1 LTIGSRDR
9 SRGEGVAQTGM
20 TAQEQRELG
29 REGQSYQST
38 FSIAQRT
45 GPWREA
51 LLRRMLAMADAVSA
65 LAVSLSLG
73 VVFGGRFAQ
82 MLWSALFLPVWL
94 LLAKIHGLYDRDHRA
109 LRHLTVDELP
119 AIFIWA
125 TMGTSLLALFLAV
138 TPAGALSVAAAVE
151 AWLIVLCSAF
161 VLRAAARMLWRR
173 ITPPART
180 LIVGGGTLATATRR
194 KIELFPDIHVE
205 VVGER
210 DDLGLAELQ
219 RLPDELG
226 GIDRVIVASQAID
239 EELIAGLVSLC
250 RRFHMNLSVIPPVRG
265 MLGTA
270 VQLKH
275 VADLPV
281 VEYNTWDV
289 SRSTLFLKRV
299 LDIAVASI
307 ALIVLLPFLV
317 VIGLSIKLDSSGPI
331 LFTQLRAGRN
341 GRPFRMRKFRTMV
354 SDAEQQLAELVPFDS
369 LRDPMFKLPQD
380 PRVTRFGRMLRRTS
394 LDELPQLVNVLGGD
408 MSLVGPRPEQVE
420 LVDRYSA
427 DQLFRLAVKPGM
439 TGPMQVYG
447 RGRLTFEERL
457 AVERDYIENLSV
469 GRDLRILALTL
480 SAVASGRGAF

>member
-1 LTIGSRDR
+1 
-9 SRGEGVAQTGM
+9 M
-20 TAQEQRELG
+20 TAQQQRERG
-29 REGQSYQST
+29 REDQAYESA
-38 FSIAQRT
+38 FSIAQRR

-65 LAVSLSLG
+65 LTVSLSLG
-73 VVFGGRFAQ
+73 TVFGGRFAQ
-82 MLWSALFLPVWL
+82 LLWSALFVPVWL
-94 LLAKIHGLYDRDHRA
+94 VLAKIHGLYDRDHRA

-125 TMGTSLLALFLAV
+125 TTGTSLLALFLAV
-138 TPAGALSVAAAVE
+138 TPAGGLSVAAAVE

-161 VLRAAARMLWRR
+161 VLRAGARMLWRW

-180 LIVGGGTLATATRR
+180 LIVGGGTLAAATRR
-194 KIELFPDIHVE
+194 KIELFPDIHVD
-205 VVGER
+205 VVGEQGDR
-210 DDLGLAELQ
+210 GVIDLERVPDDLT
-219 RLPDELG
+219 D
-226 GIDRVIVASQAID
+226 IDRVILASQIID
-239 EELIAGLVSLC
+239 EELIAGLLSLC
-250 RRFHMNLSVIPPVRG
+250 RRFQTNLSVIPPVRG

-299 LDIAVASI
+299 LDLAVASI
-307 ALIVLLPFLV
+307 ALVVLAPALV
-317 VIGLSIKLDSSGPI
+317 LIGMIIKVDSAGPI

-354 SDAEQQLAELVPFDS
+354 SDAEKQLAELVPFDS
-369 LRDPMFKLPQD
+369 LRDPMFKLPRD
-380 PRVTRFGRMLRRTS
+380 PRVTRVGRVLRRTS
-394 LDELPQLVNVLGGD
+394 LDELPQLVNVLKGD

-420 LVDRYSA
+420 LVGRYTA
-427 DQLFRLAVKPGM
+427 DQLFRLAVKPGL

>member
-1 LTIGSRDR
+1 
-9 SRGEGVAQTGM
+9 M
-20 TAQEQRELG
+20 TAQQQRERG
-29 REGQSYQST
+29 REDQAYESA
-38 FSIAQRT
+38 FSISQRK

-51 LLRRMLAMADAVSA
+51 LLRRMLAMADAVST
-65 LAVSLSLG
+65 LIVSLSLG
-73 VVFGGRFAQ
+73 TVFGGRFAQ
-82 MLWSALFLPVWL
+82 MLWSALFAPVWL

-125 TMGTSLLALFLAV
+125 TTGTSLLALFLAV
-138 TPAGALSVAAAVE
+138 TPAGGLSVAAAIE
-151 AWLIVLCSAF
+151 AWLIVLCAAF
-161 VLRAAARMLWRR
+161 VLRAAARMLWRW

-180 LIVGGGTLATATRR
+180 LIVGGGTLAAATRR

-210 DDLGLAELQ
+210 HDPGLIELERVPDDL
-219 RLPDELG
+219 RDV
-226 GIDRVIVASQAID
+226 DRVILASQIID

-250 RRFHMNLSVIPPVRG
+250 RRFQTNLSVIPPVRG

-299 LDIAVASI
+299 LDVTVASI
-307 ALIVLLPFLV
+307 ALVVLAPALV
-317 VIGLSIKLDSSGPI
+317 LIGMTIKLDSAGPI

-354 SDAEQQLAELVPFDS
+354 SDAETQLAELVRFDS
-369 LRDPMFKLPQD
+369 LRDPMFKLPRD
-380 PRVTRFGRMLRRTS
+380 PRVTRVGRVLRRTS
-394 LDELPQLVNVLGGD
+394 LDELPQLVNVLKGD

-420 LVDRYSA
+420 LVGRYSA
-427 DQLFRLAVKPGM
+427 DQLFRLAVKPGL